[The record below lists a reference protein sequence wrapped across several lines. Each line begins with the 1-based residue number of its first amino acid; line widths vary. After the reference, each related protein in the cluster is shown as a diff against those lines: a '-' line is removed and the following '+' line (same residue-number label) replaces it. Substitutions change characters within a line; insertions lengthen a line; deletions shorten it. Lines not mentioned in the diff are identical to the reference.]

1 MQLSRLSIALAGITM
16 AIALPASAQH
26 GSDHEHPPPQLGNV
40 NFQVD
45 CNPQAQNEFNV
56 AMAYYHSYAWTYIQE
71 PINKVLQAD
80 PSCGMAHWLR
90 ALTTLDNAFTWP
102 IPLTPK
108 ALADGEV
115 ALELARKAGLRTQRE
130 RDYVDALAAFFKDRE
145 SVPLRPRA
153 LALEQGLE
161 QVARRYPDDP
171 EASILHALFV
181 SANFDPTDKEFKN
194 QLRAAQILEPIF
206 RERPQHPGAAHYL
219 IHTYDYPPIAQHGL
233 DAARSYAKIAPS
245 APHALHM
252 PSHIFTRVGAW
263 RDSVESNRASAA
275 AAAEGEFAAAHA
287 YDYMVYA
294 HTQLAQDKA
303 AMDVLTKLR
312 AMKPVDNAA
321 YAYAAAAVPARIALE
336 RGAWT
341 EAARVELF
349 PPAGEFPWKKYPQ
362 SEANNAFARGIGAA
376 MAKDAAA
383 AHGQFKRLIDLRD
396 TSKIPY
402 WVEQMDIQAEVVRGL
417 ALAAEEKGDEAL
429 EVLRKAADRE
439 DATQKNVVTP
449 GPLVPA
455 REALAQRLLA
465 DGSPTQALKEFESV
479 MTREPN
485 RYRTIAGAAQAAE
498 NSGDRAK
505 AARYSRQLVELTSEA
520 DAPRP
525 EIAQA
530 RSVIQ
535 R

>member
-1 MQLSRLSIALAGITM
+1 
-16 AIALPASAQH
+16 
-26 GSDHEHPPPQLGNV
+26 V
-40 NFQVD
+40 KFQVD
-45 CNPQAQNEFNV
+45 CNVQAQKEFNV

-71 PINKVLQAD
+71 PINKVIQAD
-80 PSCGMAHWLR
+80 PACGMAHWLR

-108 ALADGEV
+108 ALAEGEL
-115 ALELARKAGLRTQRE
+115 ALEQARNAGLKTQRE
-130 RDYVDALAAFFKDRE
+130 RDYVDALAAIFKDRE
-145 SVPLRPRA
+145 TVPLRTRA

-161 QVARRYPDDP
+161 QVARRYPDDS

-206 RERPQHPGAAHYL
+206 REQPQHPGAAHYL
-219 IHTYDYPPIAQHGL
+219 IHTYDYPPLAQQGL
-233 DAARSYAKIAPS
+233 NAARSYAKIAPS

-294 HTQLAQDKA
+294 HAQLGQDMA
-303 AMDVLTKLR
+303 AMDVVTKLR
-312 AMKPVDNAA
+312 AMKPIDNAA
-321 YAYAAAAVPARIALE
+321 YAFASSAVPARIALE
-336 RGAWT
+336 RGAWG

-362 SEANNAFARGIGAA
+362 AEANNAFARGVGAA
-376 MAKDAAA
+376 MTKDAAA
-383 AHGQFKRLIDLRD
+383 ANAQVKRLTDLRD

-417 ALAAEEKGDEAL
+417 ALATEARGDEA
-429 EVLRKAADRE
+429 VTILRKAADRE

-455 REALAQRLLA
+455 REALAQQLLA
-465 DGSPTQALKEFESV
+465 DGKAAEALKQFESV

-485 RYRTIAGAAQAAE
+485 RYRAIAGAAQAAE
-498 NSGDRAK
+498 IAGDRPK
-505 AARYSRQLVELTSEA
+505 ASRYYGELVELTRDA
-520 DAPRP
+520 DASRP

-530 RSVIQ
+530 KRVIE